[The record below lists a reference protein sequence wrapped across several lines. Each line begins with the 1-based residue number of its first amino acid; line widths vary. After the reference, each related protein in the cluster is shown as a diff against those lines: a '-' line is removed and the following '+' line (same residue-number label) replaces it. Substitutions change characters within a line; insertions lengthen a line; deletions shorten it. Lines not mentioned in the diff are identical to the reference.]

1 VLGITSA
8 AKKSDRPVRF
18 PRASSQPAASFP
30 RVTPDAARRLAT
42 VLRPQAVRWASDYV
56 DAQDAEDVAQ
66 TALEVL
72 LRRAEAIHPDAA
84 YEFLR
89 VTVWRAASSHR
100 RAQREVLTDAERP
113 DPGPDPEVTLA
124 SAEVSQAVRDA
135 VARMP
140 ESRRRVVVEII
151 DGRTVADVARDEGIP
166 ESTARDRLRAGED
179 ELRADLT
186 RQRAAEK
193 RKSGS
198 TSWML
203 MPWAIDVRTWW
214 RRATMALGASAAVA
228 AGGALLHTSPTLQP
242 TSIDAPA
249 RVLDVDTI
257 RPVTSTTAERGVDRV
272 VPARPRA
279 RHDVGARML
288 AERMRRP
295 E

>member
-1 VLGITSA
+1 
-8 AKKSDRPVRF
+8 
-18 PRASSQPAASFP
+18 
-30 RVTPDAARRLAT
+30 VTPDAARRLAT

-72 LRRAEAIHPDAA
+72 LRRAADIHTDAA

-89 VTVWRAASSHR
+89 VTVWRAASSLR

-113 DPGPDPEVTLA
+113 DPGPDPETTLA

-179 ELRADLT
+179 DLRADLT

-198 TSWML
+198 TSWCPMWL
-203 MPWAIDVRTWW
+203 AALDPRVAW
-214 RRATMALGASAAVA
+214 RRVRQTVQTAIRPAAALLAASTL
-228 AGGALLHTSPTLQP
+228 GGAPRTSFDLGPTPDEPVVHTMP
-242 TSIDAPA
+242 
-249 RVLDVDTI
+249 VDTI

-272 VPARPRA
+272 APVRPRA